1 MNSGLLIPLL
11 IGTGILL
18 AVTTTGQGKSN
29 ALIPKGDL
37 FIDDNDTVWDYKR
50 ESGVWWTK
58 RKENAIWLNM
68 KSNLSIENYK
78 IAIQILEFYLQKK
91 YRNIEIVNP

>member
-1 MNSGLLIPLL
+1 MNSGLLVPLL
-11 IGTGILL
+11 VGAGILL
-18 AVTTTGQGKSN
+18 AITTSGQTTKK
-29 ALIPKGDL
+29 LFPEGDL

-50 ESGVWWTK
+50 ESGIWWTR

-68 KSNLSIENYK
+68 KSNLTVENYK
-78 IAIQILEFYLQKK
+78 IAIQVLEFYLQKK